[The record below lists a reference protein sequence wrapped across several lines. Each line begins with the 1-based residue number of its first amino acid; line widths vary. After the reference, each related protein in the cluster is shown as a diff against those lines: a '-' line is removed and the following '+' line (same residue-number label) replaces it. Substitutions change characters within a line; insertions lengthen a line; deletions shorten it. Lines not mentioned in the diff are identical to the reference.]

1 MKGGIGIPLGLT
13 DATTKSH
20 QIIIT
25 LVSYEFES
33 EAGIGNGSG
42 SGRQRQRAGNGP
54 AAAGNGRGKMNWY
67 VCPSA
72 LYICTYYMNHYID
85 CKLYKQWEPMN
96 WHWHRERA
104 LRSGMESRDLGSK

>member
-33 EAGIGNGSG
+33 EAGIGNG
-42 SGRQRQRAGNGP
+42 NG
-54 AAAGNGRGKMNWY
+54 AVTAGNGRGKMNWY

-72 LYICTYYMNHYID
+72 LYICTYYRNH
-85 CKLYKQWEPMN
+85 
-96 WHWHRERA
+96 
-104 LRSGMESRDLGSK
+104 